1 MNLLAVLAGVLLLA
15 GNAFFVGAEFALIS
29 ARRDRVEP
37 MVEDGD
43 KRAAAVL
50 SHMEHLSPM
59 LAATQLG
66 ITVCSLALGAVAEP
80 AVAHLLEAGL
90 EAANVPVGAQHAI
103 AFVIALCIVV
113 SLHMVLGE
121 MVPKNLSIA
130 GPERAALWLGPPLF
144 AFARF
149 TRPFIAFLNHFA
161 NAVLRLLRVTPS
173 DELASAYTPEELGAL
188 IGQSRQEGLLPAGEH
203 ELLTHALELSGRT
216 VRSVMIPLSEI
227 VTVPWTVTA
236 AQLEDAVA
244 ETGYSRFP
252 VRAPGQDAGGEP
264 GGGVGPVAELAGF
277 LHAKDVLGV
286 PEQERDEPLP
296 HRRLRRMAEIGV
308 DLHLDEALRL
318 MQRTNSHLGRAV
330 DAAGTTLG
338 VVAMEDV
345 VEEFVGEVEDA
356 SHRETADP
364 RP

>member
-1 MNLLAVLAGVLLLA
+1 MNLLALAAGLLLLA

-37 MVEDGD
+37 LVDSGD

-50 SHMEHLSPM
+50 AHMEHLSPM

-66 ITVCSLALGAVAEP
+66 ITVCSLALGSVAEP
-80 AVAHLLEAGL
+80 AMAHLLESGL
-90 EAANVPVGAQHAI
+90 DAAHVPSDAQHVIAFAI
-103 AFVIALCIVV
+103 ALLIVV

-144 AFARF
+144 AFARV
-149 TRPFIAFLNHFA
+149 TRPFIMFLNAFA
-161 NAVLRLLRVTPS
+161 NTILRLLRVDPQ
-173 DELASAYTPEELGAL
+173 DELASAYTPQELGAL
-188 IGQSRQEGLLPAGEH
+188 IGQSRQEGLLHPGEH

-216 VRSVMIPLSEI
+216 ARSVMVPLADT

-236 AQLEDAVA
+236 TELERMVA
-244 ETGYSRFP
+244 ETGFSRFP
-252 VRAPGQDAGGEP
+252 VRAD
-264 GGGVGPVAELAGF
+264 AELAGF
-277 LHAKDVLGV
+277 LHAKDVLGI
-286 PEQERDEPLP
+286 PAEARDEPLP
-296 HRRLRRMAEIGV
+296 PRRLRPMARIPV
-308 DLHLDEALRL
+308 DLNLDEVLRL
-318 MQRTNSHLGRAV
+318 MQRTRSHLGRAV
-330 DAAGTTLG
+330 DATGATLG

-356 SHRETADP
+356 SHRDADAADTADADTADAAGP
-364 RP
+364 WQ

>member
-1 MNLLAVLAGVLLLA
+1 MTALAILAGLLLLA

-29 ARRDRVEP
+29 ARRDRVAP
-37 MVEDGD
+37 LVQQGD
-43 KRAAAVL
+43 RRAAAVL
-50 SHMEHLSPM
+50 THLEHLSPM

-80 AVAHLLEAGL
+80 AVAHLLASGLAAAG
-90 EAANVPVGAQHAI
+90 VPHDAQHVI
-103 AFVIALCIVV
+103 AFAVALVIVV

-144 AFARF
+144 AFARM
-149 TRPFIAFLNHFA
+149 TRPFIAFLNQFA

-173 DELASAYTPEELGAL
+173 DELSTAYTPEELGAL
-188 IGQSRQEGLLPAGEH
+188 IGQSRQEGLLHSGEH

-216 VRSVMIPLSEI
+216 ASSVMIPRAEI

-236 AQLEDAVA
+236 TQLEQVVA
-244 ETGYSRFP
+244 ETGFSRFP
-252 VRAPGQDAGGEP
+252 VRAPAADSAVAGSPP
-264 GGGVGPVAELAGF
+264 GPPAELVGF
-277 LHAKDVLGV
+277 LHAKDVLGIA
-286 PEQERDEPLP
+286 EEARDEPLP
-296 HRRLRRMAEIGV
+296 PHRLRPMVRIPVG
-308 DLHLDEALRL
+308 LRLDETLRL

-356 SHRETADP
+356 SHRGTADA
-364 RP
+364 RG